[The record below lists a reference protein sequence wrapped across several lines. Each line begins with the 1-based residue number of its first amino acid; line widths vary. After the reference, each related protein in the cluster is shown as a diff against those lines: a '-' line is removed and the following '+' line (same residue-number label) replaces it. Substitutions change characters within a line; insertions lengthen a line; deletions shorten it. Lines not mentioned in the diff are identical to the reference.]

1 MQYRCMPNSDEP
13 LSVLGFGTMRLPTR
27 VGGRASN
34 LIDKEA
40 ALRQIRLA
48 IDAGVNY
55 IDTAW
60 TYHLGAAETFLGT
73 HVLKDGY
80 REKVN
85 VADKL
90 PCMTIRKKEAI
101 AETFK
106 KQLEKLQLDT
116 IDYYLLHSIDGG
128 IWDRMV
134 GFDIVAFMDELRASG
149 QIRKMGFSFHG
160 RKEDFM
166 RIADAY
172 DWDFAQVQYNMV
184 DEHLQAGIEGIEHA
198 HAKGMGVIVMEP
210 LRGGS
215 LAGRIPAEVRKI
227 YDGASVKR
235 APVDWA
241 LRWVLNRPEV
251 TLVLSGMN
259 DDGHIGQN
267 LRIVEDALPNSMTS
281 EEQEIVARVRDAY
294 DRLMQVGCTGC
305 AYCMPCP
312 RGIDIPAAFK
322 NLNNYHVFS
331 KWEAR
336 IYHALFLGVQ
346 TKDGKPHWTTD
357 CSDCGTCEEKCPQNV
372 PVRKAFEQVR
382 DDLEGPLVKTIAAV
396 ARKTMRPTPQ
406 TPADEAPA
414 DTPAEPSSE
423 APVAEESLVP

>member
-1 MQYRCMPNSDEP
+1 MQYRCMPNSTEP
-13 LSVLGFGTMRLPTR
+13 LSVLGFGCMRLPTR

-34 LIDKEA
+34 LIDKET

-60 TYHLGAAETFLGT
+60 TYHLGASETFLGEY
-73 HVLKDGY
+73 VLKDGY
-80 REKVN
+80 RAKVN
-85 VADKL
+85 LADKL

-101 AETFK
+101 PEIFQ
-106 KQLEKLQLDT
+106 KQLEKLRVDV

-128 IWDRMV
+128 IWDRMLS
-134 GFDIVAFMDELRASG
+134 FDIIAFMDSIRASG

-166 RIADAY
+166 RVADAY
-172 DWDFAQVQYNMV
+172 DWDFAQVQFNMV
-184 DEHLQAGIEGIEHA
+184 DEHFQAGIEGIEHA
-198 HAKGMGVIVMEP
+198 YAKGMGIIVMEP

-215 LAGRIPAEVRKI
+215 LVGRLPLEVKKL
-227 YDGASVKR
+227 YDTAPVKR
-235 APVDWA
+235 SPADWA
-241 LRWVLNRPEV
+241 LRWVLNHPEV

-259 DDGHIGQN
+259 VDDHVRENI
-267 LRIVEDALPNSMTS
+267 RIVEDALPNSMTPA
-281 EEQEIVARVRDAY
+281 EEEIVERVRAAY
-294 DRLMQVGCTGC
+294 TRLQQVGCTGC

-312 RGIDIPAAFK
+312 KGIDIPAAFK
-322 NLNNYHVFS
+322 HLNNYHNFS

-336 IYHALFLGVQ
+336 INHALMLGVQ

-372 PVRKAFEQVR
+372 PVRATFKQVQE
-382 DDLEGPLVKTIAAV
+382 DLEGPVVKSIARFGRMALKV
-396 ARKTMRPTPQ
+396 RPKET
-406 TPADEAPA
+406 
-414 DTPAEPSSE
+414 AES
-423 APVAEESLVP
+423 